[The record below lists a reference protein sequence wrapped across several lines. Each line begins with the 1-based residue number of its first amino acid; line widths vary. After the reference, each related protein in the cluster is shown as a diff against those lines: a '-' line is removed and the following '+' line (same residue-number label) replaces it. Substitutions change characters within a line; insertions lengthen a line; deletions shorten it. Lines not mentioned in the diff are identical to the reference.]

1 MGFLDGIKAAAKT
14 IKAAQNSSGVIIGGA
29 NKGCYVSAVIS
40 EKLDKKTGA
49 HIAEYIESPD
59 TLKITKANGEDVKS
73 FTSADVKSYKII
85 ASTHLMMFIKINF
98 RNGEVSTLKVATMT
112 IENSTKGGT
121 TTTTTIYTH
130 DADNIVSVLA
140 PCDVE

>member
-1 MGFLDGIKAAAKT
+1 MGFLDGIKAAAKS
-14 IKAAQNSSGVIIGGA
+14 IKAEQNSSGVIIGGA
-29 NKGCYVSAVIS
+29 NKGCYVAAVIS
-40 EKLDKKTGA
+40 EKLDKKTGV
-49 HIAEYIESPD
+49 HIAEYIDSPD

-73 FTSADVKSYKII
+73 FSSADVKSYKII

-112 IENSTKGGT
+112 IENNQNGGT
-121 TTTTTIYTH
+121 TTVYTH
-130 DADNIVSVLA
+130 DAYDIVSVLA

>member
-1 MGFLDGIKAAAKT
+1 MGFLDGLNAAAKSA
-14 IKAAQNSSGVIIGGA
+14 AAQKNSSGVIIGGA

-112 IENSTKGGT
+112 IENNQNGGT
-121 TTTTTIYTH
+121 TTVYTH

>member
-1 MGFLDGIKAAAKT
+1 MGFLDGIKAAAKSA
-14 IKAAQNSSGVIIGGA
+14 AAQKNSSGVIIGGA

-85 ASTHLMMFIKINF
+85 ASTHLMMFIKI
-98 RNGEVSTLKVATMT
+98 
-112 IENSTKGGT
+112 I
-121 TTTTTIYTH
+121 I
-130 DADNIVSVLA
+130 
-140 PCDVE
+140 

>member
-1 MGFLDGIKAAAKT
+1 MGFLDGLKAAAKSA
-14 IKAAQNSSGVIIGGA
+14 AAQKNSSGVIIGGA

-98 RNGEVSTLKVATMT
+98 RNGEISTLKVATMT
-112 IENSTKGGT
+112 IENNQNGGT
-121 TTTTTIYTH
+121 TTVYTH

>member
-1 MGFLDGIKAAAKT
+1 MGFLDGIKAAAKS
-14 IKAAQNSSGVIIGGA
+14 IKAEQNSSGVIIGGA
-29 NKGCYVSAVIS
+29 NKGCYVAAVIS
-40 EKLDKKTGA
+40 EKLDKKTGV
-49 HIAEYIESPD
+49 HIAEYIDSPD
-59 TLKITKANGEDVKS
+59 TLKITMANGEDVKS

-112 IENSTKGGT
+112 IENNQNGGT
-121 TTTTTIYTH
+121 TTVYTH
-130 DADNIVSVLA
+130 DADDIVSVLA

>member
-1 MGFLDGIKAAAKT
+1 MGFLDGLKAAAKSA
-14 IKAAQNSSGVIIGGA
+14 AAQKNSSGVIIGGT

-112 IENSTKGGT
+112 IENNQNGGT
-121 TTTTTIYTH
+121 TTVYTH

-140 PCDVE
+140 PFEVE

>member
-1 MGFLDGIKAAAKT
+1 MGFLDGLKAAAKSA
-14 IKAAQNSSGVIIGGA
+14 AAQKNSSGVIIGGT

-112 IENSTKGGT
+112 IENNQNGGT
-121 TTTTTIYTH
+121 TTVYTH

>member
-1 MGFLDGIKAAAKT
+1 MGFLDGLKAAAKSA
-14 IKAAQNSSGVIIGGA
+14 AAQNHSSGVIIGGA

-112 IENSTKGGT
+112 IENNQNGGT
-121 TTTTTIYTH
+121 TTVYTH

>member
-1 MGFLDGIKAAAKT
+1 MGFLDGLKAAAKSA
-14 IKAAQNSSGVIIGGA
+14 AAQKNSSGVIIGGA

-40 EKLDKKTGA
+40 EKLDKKTGV
-49 HIAEYIESPD
+49 HFAEYIESPD

-112 IENSTKGGT
+112 IENNQNGGT
-121 TTTTTIYTH
+121 TTVYTH